1 MNTDKKI
8 NSHSY
13 LCSSVS
19 HLWLILFCAVF
30 PARAEPTI
38 NPPTGS
44 FEVCDWAIFVC
55 DPNQAQ
61 ANAAS
66 LYPSTLPDFAA
77 SRRAPAPPDQSA
89 VPQPIGVIR
98 FKGDSGKETIDVQ
111 LTNKAAKFL
120 ALWPKAQTRS
130 NAALWQNYS
139 VTSTAPASLEVA
151 GTSSWWDALRSAEA
165 PYLLKDGRGEKFL
178 LYDAEP
184 NFKPPLRVADAGTD
198 KYALTNTEKLTLH
211 DLSFYKEEADGWHTA
226 VVESLNGAAT
236 RPANKKKP
244 ATQGANNV
252 ALEPAKTKDAAA
264 VLGPWKEKLTSLGVA
279 TSDADLIV
287 SILRHHGLTGKR
299 LSAIGRLDVAEMD
312 DLLPLEITPEPRKTV
327 RVGLVIIRNIDPA
340 IAHEVDDL
348 VAQLG
353 DKSWERRQAAQ
364 TALAKLG
371 PAAKPKLEA
380 LHKSATDP
388 EVIYRI
394 EQLLGAMNPAAN
406 PGANPNGQ

>member
-1 MNTDKKI
+1 MWLLAF
-8 NSHSY
+8 SFV
-13 LCSSVS
+13 SSV
-19 HLWLILFCAVF
+19 
-30 PARAEPTI
+30 RAEPNVKT
-38 NPPTGS
+38 PTGS

-55 DPNQAQ
+55 DPNQPQ

-130 NAALWQNYS
+130 NAALWQNYLI
-139 VTSTAPASLEVA
+139 TRTAPASLEA
-151 GTSSWWDALRSAEA
+151 IGTTTWWEALRSADA
-165 PYLLKDGRGEKFL
+165 PFVLKDGRGEKFL

-184 NFKPPLRVADAGTD
+184 NFKPPLRVADAGKD
-198 KYALTNTEKLTLH
+198 KYTLTNTEKLALH
-211 DLSFYKEEADGWHTA
+211 DLTFYKEEPDGWHTA

-236 RPANKKKP
+236 KPANKKKP
-244 ATQGANNV
+244 TTGASANSV
-252 ALEPAKTKDAAA
+252 ALEPAKTNDAAE
-264 VLGPWKEKLTSLGVA
+264 VLAPWKEKLTSLGVA
-279 TSDADLIV
+279 ATDADLMV

-299 LSAIGRLDVAEMD
+299 LSAIGRLDAAEMD

-340 IAHEVDDL
+340 IAREVDEL

-353 DKSWERRQAAQ
+353 DKSWEKRQAAQ

-371 PAAKPKLEA
+371 AAAKPKLEA

-394 EQLLGAMNPAAN
+394 EQLLGAMNPAA
-406 PGANPNGQ
+406 PNPNGG